1 MSLDVS
7 FVSIYFINCFF
18 LGASAERSD
27 PGRKSYLEF
36 SPVCQNQ
43 PEGSGLYNKVLTQQK

>member
-7 FVSIYFINCFF
+7 FVSIYFINRLFP
-18 LGASAERSD
+18 GASAESSD
-27 PGRKSYLEF
+27 PGGKSYLEF

-43 PEGSGLYNKVLTQQK
+43 PEGSGLYNKVLTPQK